1 MAQDFRAQ
9 AATLPSQSLHL
20 TAMALPMKKAVAMK
34 AMKAKAT
41 SMKAMKGMK
50 VMKAKRVSIIAKG
63 KRARASVFR
72 GSKVKTSGGMTKD
85 KLTKNKSGRIVSKAA
100 SARGKRNYAN
110 SGIKAWADA
119 VKAARKALNLTG
131 FVAIGGK
138 SATGKALYAKAKA
151 LLK

>member
-1 MAQDFRAQ
+1 MGHQ
-9 AATLPSQSLHL
+9 AASSI
-20 TAMALPMKKAVAMK
+20 AMALPMKKAAAMKDMKAKKTTTK
-34 AMKAKAT
+34 AMK
-41 SMKAMKGMK
+41 K
-50 VMKAKRVSIIAKG
+50 VMKAKRVSVIAKG
-63 KRARASVFR
+63 KNARAVVFR
-72 GSKVKTSGGMTKD
+72 GSKAKTSSGMTKD
-85 KLTKNKSGRIVSKAA
+85 KLIKNKNGKIVSKAA

-110 SGIKAWADA
+110 SGLKAWADA